1 MATQLNIEA
10 NQQAAQERLSTPE
23 GKKDFRRAIF
33 LVGWAQPWN
42 MQTLL
47 SMV

>member
-23 GKKDFRRAIF
+23 GKKISGGRFS
-33 LVGWAQPWN
+33 LVG
-42 MQTLL
+42 
-47 SMV
+47 